1 MAADRIL
8 MLDLFAGGKFFLLV
22 RVKKNHKILHFFL
35 LTLAALVWYFYIMGW
50 LPKYYFGTVS
60 HYKTNITEIPQKSK
74 NLDPKN
80 QFFFDTVLQAF
91 LT

>member
-1 MAADRIL
+1 V
-8 MLDLFAGGKFFLLV
+8 GSFFCLSES
-22 RVKKNHKILHFFL
+22 KKITK
-35 LTLAALVWYFYIMGW
+35 FYIFFVD
-50 LPKYYFGTVS
+50 FGSAGMVFLYNGMVAKIIFLQPS
-60 HYKTNITEIPQKSK
+60 HYKINITEIPQKSK

>member
-1 MAADRIL
+1 LACQSQKKSQNFTFFF
-8 MLDLFAGGKFFLLV
+8 DLGGAGMVLLYNGMV
-22 RVKKNHKILHFFL
+22 AKKNIFVQIPIIRYNL
-35 LTLAALVWYFYIMGW
+35 
-50 LPKYYFGTVS
+50 
-60 HYKTNITEIPQKSK
+60 TEITQKSK